1 MTPMP
6 APSPAGLRVLMLSWE
21 YPPNIVGGLGRHVA
35 ELIQAMSAELVPSRF
50 EMHLLTPGAPPAAAY
65 ERVGAAVHVHRF
77 PWPRPPSNY
86 IYDSSEDLYGLTMQ
100 INDSLLTQA
109 FALAERHAFH
119 LLHAHDWLP
128 TQAALELQRA
138 WRIPLL
144 ATIHATEKGRH
155 YGHLGN
161 ELNRMIHAMEA
172 RLCHAS
178 ARIIVC
184 SQFMRDSLRE
194 TFHVPPA
201 ICPVIPNGIAM
212 PEPAARTTDDKRRL
226 FRAYR
231 DQGENLLLFVGRM
244 THQKGLH
251 VLLDALP
258 QVLARHPH
266 TRLLVV
272 GRRSDALEP
281 EIRRR
286 GLQDAVSLLGFV
298 TDAQRNEMLAT
309 ADAALMPSL
318 YEPFGIVAL
327 EAMAAGCP
335 VIVSRVGGLAEVVKN
350 GVTGLTVRPDDAQ
363 SLCQAIDQV
372 LTYPLQAR
380 QRAAQAQA
388 VVKADFN
395 WARIAR
401 LTLDVYASVATA
413 VRGGNG

>member
-1 MTPMP
+1 MP
-6 APSPAGLRVLMLSWE
+6 APSPAGPRVLMLSWE

-35 ELIQAMSAELVPSRF
+35 ELIQAMNGAWVPSRF
-50 EMHLLTPGAPPAAAY
+50 EMHLLTPGAPSAAAY
-65 ERVGAAVHVHRF
+65 ERVGASVHVHRF

-86 IYDSSEDLYGLTMQ
+86 VYDSSEDLYGLTMQ
-100 INDSLLTQA
+100 INDSLLPQA
-109 FALAERHAFH
+109 RALAQGQPFH
-119 LLHAHDWLP
+119 LLHVHDWLP
-128 TQAALELQRA
+128 TPAALELQRA

-161 ELNRMIHAMEA
+161 DLNRMIHAMEA

-178 ARIIVC
+178 AQIIVC
-184 SQFMRDSLRE
+184 SQFMRDSLTD
-194 TFHVPPA
+194 TFQVPPA
-201 ICPVIPNGIAM
+201 RCPVIPNGIAM
-212 PEPAARTTDDKRRL
+212 PEPAARTTDDRRRL

-251 VLLDALP
+251 VLLDAMP

-272 GRRSDALEP
+272 GRHSDALAP
-281 EIRRR
+281 EVRRR
-286 GLQDAVSLLGFV
+286 GLQDAVALLGFV
-298 TDAQRNEMLAT
+298 TDAQRNELLAT
-309 ADAALMPSL
+309 VDAALMPSL

-335 VIVSRVGGLAEVVKN
+335 VIVSQVGGLAEVVQN
-350 GVTGLTVRPDDAQ
+350 GVTGLTARPNDAQ
-363 SLCQAIDQV
+363 SLFRAIDQV
-372 LTYPLQAR
+372 LSYPLQAR

-388 VVKADFN
+388 VVKEDFN
-395 WARIAR
+395 WPRIAR
-401 LTLDVYASVATA
+401 LTLDVYDSVATA
-413 VRGGNG
+413 ARGGNG